1 VQITNRFIAKLIAII
16 FLFTISGCQSA
27 MSTNNTATSENLP
40 SDQDTS
46 RPFTFKG
53 HNFGTHCFDT
63 IGCKVFYANR
73 YMVLD
78 KEDQVAP
85 SPKSTDYFA
94 KLAASD
100 LDIPN
105 FPPPAVVTWKSK
117 DGVPHKAEVDI
128 AKIFSDRI
136 IRHNVAGEDLPTQTI
151 ATLDN
156 PDIVLVVNDRT
167 INVYMRAT
175 VYLKDTPTRKRAR
188 RDDMILSYTQTY

>member
-1 VQITNRFIAKLIAII
+1 MTA
-16 FLFTISGCQSA
+16 S
-27 MSTNNTATSENLP
+27 NTATHENPP
-40 SDQDTS
+40 SDQDIS

-53 HNFGTHCFDT
+53 HNFGSHCFDT

-78 KEDQVAP
+78 EEDRVAP
-85 SPKSTDYFA
+85 SPKSVDFFA
-94 KLAASD
+94 KLSASD

-117 DGVPHKAEVDI
+117 DGTPHKAEIDI
-128 AKIFSDRI
+128 AQIFSDRI
-136 IRHNVAGEDLPTQTI
+136 IRHNVAKEDLPTETI

-167 INVYMRAT
+167 ISVYMRAT
-175 VYLKDTPTRKRAR
+175 IYLKDTATRKREM
-188 RDDMILSYTQTY
+188 RDEMILAFSQTY

>member
-1 VQITNRFIAKLIAII
+1 
-16 FLFTISGCQSA
+16 
-27 MSTNNTATSENLP
+27 MSTTNVTADKNLP
-40 SDQDTS
+40 SDQDIS
-46 RPFTFKG
+46 RPFTFEG
-53 HNFGTHCFDT
+53 HNFGAHCFDT

-78 KEDQVAP
+78 AEDKVAP
-85 SPKSTDYFA
+85 SPKSADYFS

-117 DGVPHKAEVDI
+117 DGVSHKAEIDI

-136 IRHNVAGEDLPTQTI
+136 IRHNVAKEDLPTETI

-167 INVYMRAT
+167 INVYMCAT
-175 VYLKDTPTRKRAR
+175 IFLKDTATRKREM
-188 RDDMILSYTQTY
+188 RDEVILAFSQTY

>member
-1 VQITNRFIAKLIAII
+1 VQITNRFVANLIAIV

-27 MSTNNTATSENLP
+27 MTANKTATRENPP
-40 SDQDTS
+40 SNQDVS

-53 HNFGTHCFDT
+53 HNFGAHCFDT
-63 IGCKVFYANR
+63 IGCKVYYANR

-78 KEDQVAP
+78 EEDRVAP
-85 SPKSTDYFA
+85 SPKSDSYFA

-117 DGVPHKAEVDI
+117 DGAPHKAEIDI

-136 IRHNVAGEDLPTQTI
+136 IRHNVAKEDLPTETI

-175 VYLKDTPTRKRAR
+175 VYLKDTPSRKRER
-188 RDDMILSYTQTY
+188 RDDMILSFTQAY

>member
-1 VQITNRFIAKLIAII
+1 VHFTRNFIASAIAII
-16 FLFTISGCQSA
+16 SLFTISGCQSA
-27 MSTNNTATSENLP
+27 MTTNTAATQENPP
-40 SDQDTS
+40 SDQDIS

-53 HNFGTHCFDT
+53 HNFGVHCFDT

-78 KEDQVAP
+78 AEDKVAP
-85 SPKSTDYFA
+85 SPKGADYFA

-105 FPPPAVVTWKSK
+105 FPPPAVVTWQSK
-117 DGVPHKAEVDI
+117 DGVPHKAEIDI

-136 IRHNVAGEDLPTQTI
+136 IRHNVAKEDLPTETI

-175 VYLKDTPTRKRAR
+175 VYLKDTPARKRER
-188 RDDMILSYTQTY
+188 RDDMILSFTQTY

>member
-1 VQITNRFIAKLIAII
+1 MQITNRLITNLIAII

-27 MSTNNTATSENLP
+27 MTNNSAIQENPP

-78 KEDQVAP
+78 EEDKVAP
-85 SPKSTDYFA
+85 SPKSADYFA

-117 DGVPHKAEVDI
+117 DGVSHKAEIDI
-128 AKIFSDRI
+128 AKIFSDRV
-136 IRHNVAGEDLPTQTI
+136 IRHNVAREDLPTETI

-175 VYLKDTPTRKRAR
+175 VYLTDTATRKREVS
-188 RDDMILSYTQTY
+188 DEMILAFSQTY

>member
-1 VQITNRFIAKLIAII
+1 MT
-16 FLFTISGCQSA
+16 TY
-27 MSTNNTATSENLP
+27 NNATHENPP

-53 HNFGTHCFDT
+53 HNFGAHCFDT

-78 KEDQVAP
+78 DEDKVAP
-85 SPKSTDYFA
+85 SPKNADYFA

-105 FPPPAVVTWKSK
+105 FPPPATVTWKSK
-117 DGVPHKAEVDI
+117 GGVSHKADIDI

-136 IRHNVAGEDLPTQTI
+136 IRHNVAREDLPTETI

-175 VYLKDTPTRKRAR
+175 IYLKDTATRKREV
-188 RDDMILSYTQTY
+188 RDEMILAFSQTY